1 MDIGV
6 VGEIKPQEYRVAATP
21 GAVHALVAAGH
32 RVLVE
37 KDAGLGSGFT
47 DGDYSAAGAEVGVE
61 AADAWRQRLV
71 LKVKEPMAEEFSHL
85 NSESILFTYLHL
97 AAARELT
104 AALLAAGTTAIAYE
118 TVQLA
123 GGSLP
128 LLTPMSE
135 VAGRMAPQVGAHFLE
150 RSHGGRGL
158 LLGGVP
164 GVPSGEVV
172 ILGGG
177 VVGTNAA
184 KVALGFGAK
193 VTIFDVSHARLQY
206 LDDVFRGAVQTMAS
220 NLGNIVEVVP
230 RADLLIGA
238 VLIPGARAPR
248 LVSRELVGAMKPGSV
263 IVDVAVDQG
272 GCIETIRATTH
283 DRPTYEVDGVVH
295 YGVANMPGA
304 VPNTSTR
311 ALSNQTLPY
320 VLKVA
325 SGGLAALTSDPSL
338 LKGLNTHAGSLTH
351 EGVAH
356 AFEMPWIDPAR
367 ALREPLP
374 A

>member
-1 MDIGV
+1 MNIGV
-6 VGEIKPQEYRVAATP
+6 VKEIKPQEYRVALTP
-21 GAVHALVAAGH
+21 GAVHVLVAAGH
-32 RVLVE
+32 AVAVE
-37 KDAGLGSGFT
+37 RDAGLGSGFT
-47 DGDYSAAGAEVGVE
+47 DGDYAAAGATVGVDAAE
-61 AADAWRQRLV
+61 AWSQRLV
-71 LKVKEPMAEEFSHL
+71 LKVKEPISSEFGHL
-85 NSESILFTYLHL
+85 SADSILFTYLHL
-97 AAARELT
+97 AAAPELT
-104 AALLAAGTTAIAYE
+104 DALLAAGTTSIAYE

-123 GGSLP
+123 NGGLP
-128 LLTPMSE
+128 LLMPMSE

-177 VVGTNAA
+177 VVGMNAA
-184 KVALGFGAK
+184 KVALGFGAR
-193 VTIFDVSHARLQY
+193 VTVVDISHDRLQY
-206 LDDVFRGAVQTMAS
+206 IDDVFFGRVQTLSS
-220 NLGNIVEVVP
+220 NLGNIVEAVP

-272 GCIETIRATTH
+272 GCIETIRSTTH
-283 DRPTYEVDGVVH
+283 QDPTYEVDGVVH

-311 ALSNQTLPY
+311 ALANQTVPY
-320 VLKVA
+320 VLKLA
-325 SGGLAALTSDPSL
+325 KQGLGALQADSAL
-338 LKGLNTHAGSLTH
+338 LRGLNTHAGSLTC
-351 EGVAH
+351 EGVAS
-356 AFEMPWIDPAR
+356 ALDLPWLEPSQ